1 MRDGTP
7 KHGEENPT
15 WDVLPVATNKHVSVN
30 DAFGQNYNRNI
41 HRTPESIAF
50 IEINKK
56 PDKSKAEPVLESV
69 EKDEILDGRN
79 NIFEP
84 KFTWFG
90 VQILEANVAKNLAKH
105 GNPFGGPHVQ
115 TRSGEKNKLRKWKGQ
130 GRGNTPAW
138 FADSVI
144 IH

>member
-1 MRDGTP
+1 M
-7 KHGEENPT
+7 
-15 WDVLPVATNKHVSVN
+15 
-30 DAFGQNYNRNI
+30 
-41 HRTPESIAF
+41 
-50 IEINKK
+50 
-56 PDKSKAEPVLESV
+56 ESV
-69 EKDEILDGRN
+69 EKDEDLDGKN

-105 GNPFGGPHVQ
+105 GNPFGGPNVQ
-115 TRSGEKNKLRKWKGQ
+115 TRSRKKNKLRKWKGW

>member
-1 MRDGTP
+1 MRDETP
-7 KHGEENPT
+7 EHGEENPA
-15 WDVLPVATNKHVSVN
+15 WEILPVARTNHALAKDEYS
-30 DAFGQNYNRNI
+30 QNNNGDS
-41 HRTPESIAF
+41 HHTPEYFGF

-56 PDKSKAEPVLESV
+56 LDKSKAEPVLESV
-69 EKDEILDGRN
+69 EKDEDLDGKN

-115 TRSGEKNKLRKWKGQ
+115 TRSGKKNKLRNWKGQ

-138 FADSVI
+138 FEDSVFI
-144 IH
+144 Q